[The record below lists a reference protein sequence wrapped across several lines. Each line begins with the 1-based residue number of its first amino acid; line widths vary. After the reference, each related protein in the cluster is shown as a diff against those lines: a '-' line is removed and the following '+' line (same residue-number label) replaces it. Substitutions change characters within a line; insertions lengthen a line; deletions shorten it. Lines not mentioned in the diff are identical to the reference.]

1 MPSHRNMGTDGD
13 VAAYRGYDAAAGSSG
28 DVAFLRSTIVVGRKI
43 RLQPY
48 SASNRRVIMRSKI
61 GVSVLAAIAL
71 SWPAWAQSQAQPAA
85 STAPSG
91 SNDPIVQMRM
101 EVAAANKTYDK
112 KVSAAKKVYD
122 HKKAEAAK
130 ERDASIAAAHH
141 GAS

>member
-1 MPSHRNMGTDGD
+1 
-13 VAAYRGYDAAAGSSG
+13 
-28 DVAFLRSTIVVGRKI
+28 
-43 RLQPY
+43 
-48 SASNRRVIMRSKI
+48 MRSKI

-101 EVAAANKTYDK
+101 EVAAANKVYDK

-141 GAS
+141 GASQ